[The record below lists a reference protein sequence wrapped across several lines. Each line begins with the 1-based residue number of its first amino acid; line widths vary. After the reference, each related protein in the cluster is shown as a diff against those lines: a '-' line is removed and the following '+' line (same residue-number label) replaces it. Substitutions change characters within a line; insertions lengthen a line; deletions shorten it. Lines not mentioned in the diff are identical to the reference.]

1 MSFDIFKRLL
11 IIVKFYKT
19 TGKGGSSILRQK
31 KRVNSSRDIIITH
44 LSPLD
49 VVFEVFSFRFEC
61 FQIGL
66 LFVSGFLF
74 RRGLLFFKVPVN
86 RVFRQSEFF
95 IQDWQIPEESTTNS
109 F

>member
-49 VVFEVFSFRFEC
+49 VVFEVFLFRFEC

-74 RRGLLFFKVPVN
+74 REACYFLKF
-86 RVFRQSEFF
+86 Q
-95 IQDWQIPEESTTNS
+95 
-109 F
+109 